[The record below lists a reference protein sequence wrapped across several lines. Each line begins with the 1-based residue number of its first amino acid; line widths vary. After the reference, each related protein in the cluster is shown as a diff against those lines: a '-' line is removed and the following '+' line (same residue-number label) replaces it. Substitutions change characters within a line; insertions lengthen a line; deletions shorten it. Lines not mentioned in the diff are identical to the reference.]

1 MKYQLIN
8 KPNKN
13 FSAIQ
18 QILYN
23 RGIAED
29 EILHY
34 VNLSDQDINS
44 PLSLGETNLKNGLMA
59 IINTVKEDADA
70 LVIVD
75 CDCDGYTSAALLIN
89 YLYKLFPS
97 WVANHLDWYMHD
109 SKQHG
114 LSDCIDFVLARNPML
129 VICPDSSSNDYSY
142 HKILA
147 DKNIQ
152 VLVLDHHLADHISE
166 NAIIINNQL
175 SDYPN
180 KELSGVGVVWQF
192 CRYVDTWLNIHY
204 ADDFIDLV
212 ALGNDGDMMSL
223 KSLET
228 RYLITKGFKKENIKN
243 PFIDYMLDKNS
254 FPLSKADYVS
264 SDSSMSCTSIG
275 AAFFIVPF
283 VNAITRSGT
292 LEEKHL
298 LFNSMLNHKAFE
310 EVLSNK
316 RGHKLGEK
324 EKLILQAIRTVTN
337 VKNRQTRAE
346 EAGLTALEK
355 MIKTNNMLDHKILLF
370 LLEPGQIEPEIR
382 GLIAN
387 KFMAKYQRPC
397 CLLTRTTIKK
407 DALIQ
412 GEITSDNEY
421 VCPRE
426 EGEPLVYCGR
436 QKLPGFFWASGVKEV
451 TAYQGS
457 MRGYTK
463 TGINSF
469 KKVLEQCPG
478 VLYVE
483 GHDNAA
489 GLGIEADHI
498 NDFLDKVD
506 QLLENVSV
514 EPIYRID
521 YDFKEKENNNQKIL
535 QIARMNDYWGQDVDR
550 AYVNINFKITS
561 SNFQIMKNNTFKFNL
576 LNGLSIIKFGGTE
589 EQANLFTTTGYLEI
603 NAICK
608 CNANEW
614 NGQVTPQLIMQDYEI
629 IDSSK
634 YFF

>member
-34 VNLSDQDINS
+34 INLSDQDINS

-59 IINTVKEDADA
+59 IINAVKENADA

-97 WVANHLDWYMHD
+97 WVVNHLDWYMHD

-192 CRYVDTWLNIHY
+192 CRYVDTWLNVHF

-264 SDSSMSCTSIG
+264 SDPSMSCTSIG

-346 EAGLTALEK
+346 DAGLAMLEK
-355 MIKTNNMLDHKILLF
+355 MIETNHMLDHKILLF
-370 LLEPGQIEPEIR
+370 LLEPGQIDSEIR

-397 CLLTRTTIKK
+397 CLLTRTNKN
-407 DALIQ
+407 
-412 GEITSDNEY
+412 GEETY
-421 VCPRE
+421 
-426 EGEPLVYCGR
+426 EG
-436 QKLPGFFWASGVKEV
+436 SG
-451 TAYQGS
+451 
-457 MRGYTK
+457 RGYTK

-469 KKVLEQCPG
+469 KKILEQCPE
-478 VLYVE
+478 VIYVE
-483 GHDNAA
+483 GHDNAH
-489 GLGIEADHI
+489 GIGIKGNQVDNFLYHI
-498 NDFLDKVD
+498 D

-514 EPIYRID
+514 EPVYRID
-521 YDFKEKENNNQKIL
+521 YDFKENENNNQIIL
-535 QIARMNDYWGQDVDR
+535 EIAGMNDYWGQDIDR

-561 SNFQIMKNNTFKFNL
+561 SNFQIMKSNTLKFNL
-576 LNGLSIIKFGGTE
+576 PNGLSIIKFNGTDE
-589 EQANLFTTTGYLEI
+589 EIAKFTTTGYLEL

-608 CNANEW
+608 CNANQW
-614 NGQVTPQLIMQDYEI
+614 NNNVYPQLIMQDYEI
-629 IDSSK
+629 VDSSK

>member
-1 MKYQLIN
+1 M
-8 KPNKN
+8 
-13 FSAIQ
+13 
-18 QILYN
+18 
-23 RGIAED
+23 
-29 EILHY
+29 
-34 VNLSDQDINS
+34 
-44 PLSLGETNLKNGLMA
+44 SLGETNLKNGLMA
-59 IINTVKEDADA
+59 IINTVKEDANA

-97 WVANHLDWYMHD
+97 WVVNHLDWYMHD

-114 LSDCIDFVLARNPML
+114 LSDCIDFVLTRNPML

-142 HKILA
+142 HKMLA

-192 CRYVDTWLNIHY
+192 CRYIDTWLNVHY

-212 ALGNDGDMMSL
+212 ALGDDGDMMSL

-264 SDSSMSCTSIG
+264 SDPSMSCTSIG

-292 LEEKHL
+292 LEEKRL

-346 EAGLTALEK
+346 DAGLAMLEK
-355 MIKTNNMLDHKILLF
+355 MIETNHMLDHKILLF
-370 LLEPGQIEPEIR
+370 LLEPGQIDSEIR

-397 CLLTRTTIKK
+397 CLLTRTNRN
-407 DALIQ
+407 
-412 GEITSDNEY
+412 G
-421 VCPRE
+421 
-426 EGEPLVYCGR
+426 
-436 QKLPGFFWASGVKEV
+436 KE
-451 TAYQGS
+451 TYEGS

-463 TGINSF
+463 TGIDSF
-469 KKVLEQCPG
+469 KEVLEQCPG
-478 VLYVE
+478 ITYVE

-489 GLGIEADHI
+489 GVGIESNHI
-498 NDFLDKVD
+498 EDFL
-506 QLLENVSV
+506 
-514 EPIYRID
+514 YRID
-521 YDFKEKENNNQKIL
+521 
-535 QIARMNDYWGQDVDR
+535 
-550 AYVNINFKITS
+550 
-561 SNFQIMKNNTFKFNL
+561 
-576 LNGLSIIKFGGTE
+576 
-589 EQANLFTTTGYLEI
+589 
-603 NAICK
+603 
-608 CNANEW
+608 
-614 NGQVTPQLIMQDYEI
+614 
-629 IDSSK
+629 
-634 YFF
+634 